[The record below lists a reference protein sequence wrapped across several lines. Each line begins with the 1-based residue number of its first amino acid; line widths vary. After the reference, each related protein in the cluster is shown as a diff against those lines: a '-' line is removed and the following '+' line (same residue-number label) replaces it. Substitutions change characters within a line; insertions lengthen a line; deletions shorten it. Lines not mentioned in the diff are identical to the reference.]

1 MYTPCNEVLTGQ
13 YCFTI

>member
-1 MYTPCNEVLTGQ
+1 MYMPCNEVLTGR